1 MANKQVSAYDITA
14 PCVIAPPSPLNFV
27 NGLVGFIAQSAGSAG
42 NLVFND
48 CATLAQ
54 ASAENQIL
62 TLTAAQ
68 AAVGTL
74 PIGAG
79 DQPLPIANGLVIS
92 EVPTGMVLTV
102 VYTIYVPG

>member
-14 PCVIAPPSPLNFV
+14 PCVIAPASPLNV
-27 NGLVGFIAQSAGSAG
+27 VTGLVGFIAQSAGSAG

-48 CATLAQ
+48 CATVGA

-62 TLTAAQ
+62 TLTFEQ
-68 AAVGTL
+68 AAAGTL

-79 DQPLPIANGLVIS
+79 NEPLPIANGLVIS
-92 EVPTGMVLTV
+92 QVPTGMVLTV
-102 VYTIYVPG
+102 VYTIYVAG